1 MEIKK
6 LNKNII
12 ISSLV
17 FIIIFGSYYLI
28 KKENNDIIDDIAYS
42 YENDKEIDK
51 EKLKNQK
58 IEIFSKSHKDSN
70 DYFILGYYNINFS
83 KNNKEVK
90 QYFEKVVENQDEH
103 TNDFAKL
110 YSYYYLAKDAR
121 ENGETNKALNYV
133 EDGFNSISPKS
144 YSEYKKIIWNTH
156 SKLLDLEK
164 GREIALKDFRKIK
177 ENEYLI
183 DDESKLYFYKKMSTV
198 SLALYGYNYDIET
211 NLKAIELAKKLDK
224 KEELYK
230 LIIDL
235 GVSAKQVGEYE
246 SAINIIKYTD
256 KINIEDKYTNAI
268 LNCYKLINLA
278 QIESRIGNY
287 GKSLSYVKKIDKY
300 SSYIQKDISKDV
312 QVLKFSIES
321 EYYTE
326 IGNFDLA
333 HEYLKKAESMIDNES
348 IDIYANK
355 ELYYYKALANT
366 YNKEKNYNDAIEIYK
381 KGIKLAN
388 EKNIIEYK
396 EMYLHGLMDVYSN
409 LGDKKNEYKYIMEL
423 TTFIRLKNKEFYKN
437 HYYENVIAK
446 YGINKTKEENTTIKS
461 LNNFFKVL
469 IFILVAV
476 IFKFQIYPII
486 YKYIHR
492 AKVKKYIKEDN
503 YFLNYQPIVNPKEN
517 KIMGF
522 EALIRLDLKNKLIMP
537 NIIIEEINKCDMM
550 EEVSAWILKRIVED
564 FKRLKNVENINEKFY
579 ISINLSLKEIESIY
593 IVETFKEIIK
603 EADLPKGSICIE
615 ITENNSYKNKESV
628 SKNIKILK
636 DSGFLI
642 ALDDFGV
649 DYSNISMLD
658 KFEFDIIKLD
668 KYFIDNIGTSSI
680 NKTLIETADYLSTI
694 KDKTIVV
701 EGVEEDYQMKIIKNT
716 KSNKIYI
723 QGYFYSKPLSVQE
736 LEKFK
741 LFK

>member
-1 MEIKK
+1 M
-6 LNKNII
+6 
-12 ISSLV
+12 
-17 FIIIFGSYYLI
+17 FGSYYLI
-28 KKENNDIIDDIAYS
+28 KKENNYIIEDIAYS

-51 EKLKNQK
+51 EKIKNEK

-70 DYFILGYYNINFS
+70 DYFVLGYYNENVV
-83 KNNKEVK
+83 KNNKEAK
-90 QYFEKVVENQDEH
+90 QYFKKVIEH
-103 TNDFAKL
+103 QNKYTDDFAKL
-110 YSYYYLAKDAR
+110 YSYYYLSKDAIENR
-121 ENGETNKALNYV
+121 EVNKALDYAK
-133 EDGFNSISPKS
+133 EGFNSISPAS
-144 YSEYKKIIWNTH
+144 YSKYKNIIWNIH
-156 SKLLDLEK
+156 SELMDLEN
-164 GREIALKDFRKIK
+164 GRELAIKDYRKIE
-177 ENEYLI
+177 ENENLL
-183 DDESKLYFYKKMSTV
+183 DDESKLYLYQKLSTV
-198 SLALYGYNYDIET
+198 SLAMYGYNYDIEA

-224 KEELYK
+224 KEELYRF
-230 LIIDL
+230 IIDL
-235 GVSAKQVGEYE
+235 GVSAKQIGEYE
-246 SAINIIKYTD
+246 SAIKIIKYTD
-256 KINIEDKYTNAI
+256 KLKIDNKYVNSI
-268 LNCYKLINLA
+268 LNCYKLIELA
-278 QIESRIGNY
+278 QVESRLGNY
-287 GKSLSYVKKIDKY
+287 EKSLSYVNEIDKY
-300 SSYIQKDISKDV
+300 SYSIKADELNDI
-312 QVLKFSIES
+312 QVLQLSIKS
-321 EYYTE
+321 EYYAE
-326 IGNFDLA
+326 IGDFKSA
-333 HEYLKKAESMIDNES
+333 HDCLKKAASMIDDNSSE
-348 IDIYANK
+348 IYANK
-355 ELYYYKALANT
+355 EMYYYKALANAYKKEHKYQDSIEV
-366 YNKEKNYNDAIEIYK
+366 YNK
-381 KGIKLAN
+381 GLSLAN
-388 EKNIIEYK
+388 KENRIEYK
-396 EMYLHGLMDVYSN
+396 DIYLHGLIDIYSK
-409 LGDKKNEYKYIMEL
+409 LGDEKNEYKYSIEL
-423 TTFIRLKNKEFYKN
+423 ANLIREKNKEFYKN

-446 YGINKTKEENTTIKS
+446 YGMNKAKKENTTIKS
-461 LNNFFKVL
+461 LNNFFKVI
-469 IFILVAV
+469 IFILFAV
-476 IFKFQIYPII
+476 IFKLHIYPII

-522 EALIRLDLKNKLIMP
+522 EALIRLELKNKLIMP

-550 EEVSAWILKRIVED
+550 EEVSVWILKRIVED

-603 EADLPKGSICIE
+603 EADLPRRSICIE

-701 EGVEEDYQMKIIKNT
+701 EGVEENYQMKIIKNT
-716 KSNKIYI
+716 KSDKIYI
-723 QGYFYSKPLSVQE
+723 QGYFYSKPLSVQV

>member
-1 MEIKK
+1 M
-6 LNKNII
+6 
-12 ISSLV
+12 
-17 FIIIFGSYYLI
+17 
-28 KKENNDIIDDIAYS
+28 KE
-42 YENDKEIDK
+42 
-51 EKLKNQK
+51 
-58 IEIFSKSHKDSN
+58 
-70 DYFILGYYNINFS
+70 
-83 KNNKEVK
+83 
-90 QYFEKVVENQDEH
+90 
-103 TNDFAKL
+103 
-110 YSYYYLAKDAR
+110 
-121 ENGETNKALNYV
+121 
-133 EDGFNSISPKS
+133 GFNSISTDS
-144 YSEYKKIIWNTH
+144 YSKYKKIIWNMH
-156 SKLLDLEK
+156 SDLLDLEN
-164 GREIALKDFRKIK
+164 GRELAIKDYRKIEK
-177 ENEYLI
+177 NENLL
-183 DDESKLYFYKKMSTV
+183 DDESKLYLYQKLSTV

-224 KEELYK
+224 KQELYR

-235 GVSAKQVGEYE
+235 GVSAKQIGEYE
-246 SAINIIKYTD
+246 SAIKIIKYTD
-256 KINIEDKYTNAI
+256 KLHIDDKYANSI
-268 LNCYKLINLA
+268 LNCYKLIQLA
-278 QIESRIGNY
+278 QVESRLGNY
-287 GKSLSYVKKIDKY
+287 EKSLSYVNEIDKY
-300 SSYIQKDISKDV
+300 SYSIRPDELNDI
-312 QVLKFSIES
+312 QVLQLSIKS
-321 EYYTE
+321 EYYAE
-326 IGNFDLA
+326 IGDFKSA
-333 HEYLKKAESMIDNES
+333 HNCLKKAAAMLDDNSSE
-348 IDIYANK
+348 IYANK
-355 ELYYYKALANT
+355 EMYYYKALANAYKKEHKYQDSIEV
-366 YNKEKNYNDAIEIYK
+366 YNK
-381 KGIKLAN
+381 GLSLAN
-388 EKNIIEYK
+388 KENRIEYK
-396 EMYLHGLMDVYSN
+396 DIYLHGLIDIYSK
-409 LGDKKNEYKYIMEL
+409 LGDEKNEYKYSIEL
-423 TTFIRLKNKEFYKN
+423 ANLIREKNKEFYKN

-446 YGINKTKEENTTIKS
+446 YGMNKAKKENTTIKS
-461 LNNFFKVL
+461 LNNFFKVI
-469 IFILVAV
+469 IFILFAV
-476 IFKFQIYPII
+476 IFKLQIYPII
-486 YKYIHR
+486 YRYIHR

-522 EALIRLDLKNKLIMP
+522 EALIRLELKNKLIMP

-550 EEVSAWILKRIVED
+550 EEVSVWILKRIVED

-603 EADLPKGSICIE
+603 EADLPKGAICIE
-615 ITENNSYKNKESV
+615 ITENNNYKNKESA

-636 DSGFLI
+636 DRGFLI